1 MKKIGIKIVSHFKKD
16 DFMFMLIPT
25 FGFLK
30 DEGDWSINFV
40 WLGFDLQIGNL

>member
-1 MKKIGIKIVSHFKKD
+1 MKKIGVRIRVHFNKN

-30 DEGDWSINFV
+30 DEYDWSLNFV
-40 WLGFDLQIGNL
+40 WLGFDLQIGNI